1 MSTVHEA
8 IELSDR
14 YLVQTYG
21 RPDFALVRGE
31 GAYLYDSTGKQYLD
45 MVSGIAVNTF
55 GYGDKALQTA
65 IQEAATGLIHT
76 SNLYH
81 SLPGAKL
88 AEALVQNSFADR
100 VFFSNSGTEAVE
112 GALKFARKAA
122 TQHHHGKQG
131 FVSFTFGFHG
141 RTMGALSTTANP
153 KYRKPFGALTG
164 PVAFAE
170 FNNLENAE
178 AVIDD
183 NTAAVIVEPIQ
194 GEGGMMPATDAFLKK
209 LRNLCDDH
217 GATLIFDEVQCGVG
231 RTGTLW
237 AYEPSGVTPDIMVV
251 AKPLGGGFPIGAILV
266 TEAIAGMIGIGD
278 HGSTFAGGPFI
289 TQIALHQLERVNQ
302 PDFLAHVREIGDYL
316 ESKLTELADA
326 EAIVETIRGRGLMR
340 GIQIAETLPVADLL
354 PIAHDHGLLL
364 VGAGRNT
371 IRLLPPLIIEK
382 RHVDEL
388 IETLTAVLAEAQA
401 V

>member
-1 MSTVHEA
+1 M
-8 IELSDR
+8 
-14 YLVQTYG
+14 
-21 RPDFALVRGE
+21 
-31 GAYLYDSTGKQYLD
+31 
-45 MVSGIAVNTF
+45 
-55 GYGDKALQTA
+55 
-65 IQEAATGLIHT
+65 
-76 SNLYH
+76 
-81 SLPGAKL
+81 
-88 AEALVQNSFADR
+88 
-100 VFFSNSGTEAVE
+100 
-112 GALKFARKAA
+112 
-122 TQHHHGKQG
+122 
-131 FVSFTFGFHG
+131 
-141 RTMGALSTTANP
+141 
-153 KYRKPFGALTG
+153 
-164 PVAFAE
+164 
-170 FNNLENAE
+170 
-178 AVIDD
+178 IDD

-209 LRNLCDDH
+209 LRDLCDDH